1 VQFSL
6 GVVFGTVFVEPELLL
21 LRVVVLCDPNA
32 FLQIVALLEAELKGS
47 IIFTTAS
54 TGLGTCSVHFG
65 DKAHGSTAWLIGSD
79 IFTVSDLGI
88 VEVSERIVVAAGGE
102 NLEGQQECCEYDGEC
117 FAVLDHVII
126 SSEVKACD
134 CKLCEKFKMRF
145 WFIYVCSFMYYLQYI
160 RLNNLFQRGFGVGF
174 RSI

>member
-54 TGLGTCSVHFG
+54 TCRGACSVHFG
-65 DKAHGSTAWLIGSD
+65 DKAHGSTAFFL
-79 IFTVSDLGI
+79 VSDL
-88 VEVSERIVVAAGGE
+88 
-102 NLEGQQECCEYDGEC
+102 
-117 FAVLDHVII
+117 FAVLLRI
-126 SSEVKACD
+126 S
-134 CKLCEKFKMRF
+134 
-145 WFIYVCSFMYYLQYI
+145 
-160 RLNNLFQRGFGVGF
+160 GVGYTTPLES
-174 RSI
+174 RVVDAGRQCLG